1 LPAQRDAWLVDNLDR
16 VVFGAGVGSGTDHSA
31 DLAQLDTTSDRFTN
45 VNLDRMIMKAKTCTP
60 RVRPMRD
67 AGNGKRYYVALA
79 NPYAFKD
86 LRDSI
91 DTEILALT
99 TVEMQASKLF
109 EGGDL
114 MWNGVI
120 IKECDNIPIY
130 TNLGDSAT
138 TEVTPVFMLGAQAL
152 AHAVCK
158 RWRTITEV
166 FDYQDKHGVAV
177 DSIMGIRKLIFGSA
191 SGSDTGDLK
200 DHGVVTG
207 YFATIGAGTVSG
219 AEV

>member
-1 LPAQRDAWLVDNLDR
+1 
-16 VVFGAGVGSGTDHSA
+16 VGSGTDHSA
-31 DLAQLDTTSDRFTN
+31 DLAQLDTTNDLFTN

-79 NPYAFKD
+79 NPYAFAD
-86 LRDSI
+86 LRNSL

-99 TVEMQASKLF
+99 NVEMQASKLF

-130 TNLGDSAT
+130 ANLGNGGT

-158 RWRTITEV
+158 RWRTVTEE
-166 FDYQDKHGVAV
+166 FDYNDKHGVAV
-177 DSIMGIRKLIFGSA
+177 DSIMGIRKMIFGSG
-191 SGSDTGDLK
+191 SGDTDDLK

-207 YFATIGAGTVSG
+207 YFATTGASTVSG